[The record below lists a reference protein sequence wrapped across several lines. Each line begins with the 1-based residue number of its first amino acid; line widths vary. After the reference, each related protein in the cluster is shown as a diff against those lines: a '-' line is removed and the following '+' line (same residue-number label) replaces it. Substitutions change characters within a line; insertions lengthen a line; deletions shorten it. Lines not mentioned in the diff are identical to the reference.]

1 MTLTTP
7 TIGAWSSAHPLALPE
22 CSRLQGRRPVAELY
36 TYSQGCI
43 ETVYSTLITFKVN
56 LGDVL
61 GWGFSPESV
70 LYLRTS
76 VYMLRVPAH
85 LVQQGFGG
93 GSHSSGSNRIHNGAV
108 RYWWKIRYDH
118 IYPDWVLLH
127 IVCYTVL
134 YIWGMCTA
142 TNLKNG

>member
-43 ETVYSTLITFKVN
+43 ETVYSTLITFNVN

-61 GWGFSPESV
+61 GWGFP
-70 LYLRTS
+70 R
-76 VYMLRVPAH
+76 A
-85 LVQQGFGG
+85 
-93 GSHSSGSNRIHNGAV
+93 
-108 RYWWKIRYDH
+108 
-118 IYPDWVLLH
+118 
-127 IVCYTVL
+127 CYTYKV
-134 YIWGMCTA
+134 ISCTLSSMA
-142 TNLKNG
+142 WVKA